1 MSNPI
6 RIALLGIL
14 ALVSVGLGVWFGNK
28 ASAPQTDAGYA
39 NMGGEFTLES
49 ENGPVSLADYR
60 GKVVAIYFGYTHC
73 PDICPTSLAALN
85 QAVSQLTP
93 EEQAQTQGLFISV
106 DPERDTPEISTR
118 YAQSFNPMFNGLT
131 GTAETIAEV
140 AKRYFVLYEKVDMGD
155 SAMGYAVDHSSL
167 LYVIGKDGIVKG
179 LVRHSESQDELV
191 TTLRAA
197 LAG

>member
-6 RIALLGIL
+6 RIVLLGIL
-14 ALVSVGLGVWFGNK
+14 ALVSVGLGVWFGNQ

-39 NMGGEFTLES
+39 NMGGDFTLES
-49 ENGPVSLADYR
+49 ENGPIALADYR

-106 DPERDTPEISTR
+106 DPERDTPEIATR
-118 YAQSFNPMFNGLT
+118 YARSFNPTFNGLT
-131 GTAETIAEV
+131 GTPETIADV

-191 TTLRAA
+191 TTLRSA